1 MNTATAPTP
10 ACDQTVQELRALSR
24 QLVRELGFM
33 RTTLAD
39 SGLAPSAV
47 HAILEVGAT
56 PGIQARDLAGTL
68 RLDKSNTSRQLAKL
82 EALGLLERRPS
93 ASDARSAALHLTDA
107 GQTLRQ
113 QIDRYATDQVS
124 AALQR
129 LVPTEQQ
136 ALLQS
141 LALYAGAL
149 APSGLTAAR
158 ARGAA
163 PTEAAIVDGYVP
175 GCIGDVAGLH
185 ARFYAQHAG
194 FGVYFEQKVATEL
207 AAFAGS
213 LPHARKGLWLCVAGG
228 RTLASLAI
236 DADEEGGEEGTGRQA
251 HLRWFIV
258 DESLR
263 GTGMGRELLARAMRF
278 VDAHFEETYLWTFRG
293 LDAARHLYESFG
305 FALAEEAEGEQW
317 GSRVTEQRFVR
328 RRPTV

>member
-1 MNTATAPTP
+1 MDTTATPTR
-10 ACDQTVQELRALSR
+10 DQTVQELRALSR

-56 PGIQARDLAGTL
+56 PGIQARELAAIL

-82 EALGLLERRPS
+82 QALGLLERRP
-93 ASDARSAALHLTDA
+93 APGDARSSALHLSAA
-107 GQTLRQ
+107 GQALRQ

-124 AALQR
+124 GALQR

-149 APSGLTAAR
+149 APAR
-158 ARGAA
+158 QRGAA
-163 PTEAAIVDGYVP
+163 PPGAAIAQGYVP
-175 GCIGDVAGLH
+175 GCIGDVAALH

-213 LPHARKGLWLCVAGG
+213 LPHPRKGLWLCVAGG

-236 DADEEGGEEGTGRQA
+236 DADADGAERLA

-258 DESLR
+258 DASLR
-263 GTGMGRELLARAMRF
+263 GTGMGRALLAQALRF
-278 VDAHFEETYLWTFRG
+278 VDAHFEATYLWTFRG

-305 FALAEEAEGEQW
+305 FVLAEEAEGEQW
-317 GSRVTEQRFVR
+317 GARVTEQRFLR
-328 RRPTV
+328 RRPAEQ